1 MKNKVYYLCG
11 DIMKKEEYVAKISSE
26 LNMTKKDV
34 ALVVDAFVKEIINN
48 IESKDSVTIT
58 NFGTFKKDHIK
69 AKNMFSPIDGLNVR
83 NDYYRIHFS
92 MSESFSKRL
101 NKK

>member
-1 MKNKVYYLCG
+1 
-11 DIMKKEEYVAKISSE
+11 MKKEEYVSKISNE

-34 ALVVDAFVKEIINN
+34 ALVIDAFIKELINN
-48 IESKDSVTIT
+48 IELKDNITIT

-69 AKNMFSPIDGLNVR
+69 AKNMFSPIDGSNVR
-83 NDYYRIHFS
+83 NEYYRLHFS
-92 MSESFSKRL
+92 MSESLSKRL

>member
-1 MKNKVYYLCG
+1 
-11 DIMKKEEYVAKISSE
+11 MKKEEYVSKISNE

-34 ALVVDAFVKEIINN
+34 ALVIDAFIKELINN
-48 IESKDSVTIT
+48 IELKDSITIT

-69 AKNMFSPIDGLNVR
+69 AKNMFSPIDGSNVR
-83 NDYYRIHFS
+83 NEYYRLHFS
-92 MSESFSKRL
+92 MSESLSKRL